1 MTNGEQEK
9 PDQPSTQA
17 DANVSGSVEKKQ
29 EKKENSSETATTST
43 ASEGT
48 SKTASKKSAKAGKAS
63 RGKGANA
70 GEKRPFPIL
79 ALLASV
85 ALLLGLVLAAAGF
98 WQYQQ
103 SQQLANNIDQLASRQ
118 TNFDQQLQALGP
130 IQSDVSVLK
139 QQQQSLLTRIEQGED
154 SRRSM
159 RVSLD
164 QLSSQVKSLTIAKGK
179 QPLYWRVSEV
189 EYLLTVANRRLTLE
203 RDVNTAKEALQ
214 DADNRLRAI
223 GDPGLIPVRD
233 KISQELNRLNSVTL
247 PDIPGMAAQLGALVD
262 DTQQLPLL
270 SRNMTMEPND
280 QQTAAD
286 AESKEYSGFRQFVK
300 TVWGDL
306 VDGLFRVQ
314 RTDEPVKPLLPP
326 QDRQYLMQNLRL
338 QLEQARLA
346 LLQSDTAMFRNNLS
360 DVEHWV
366 QQYFDTEATPVTHV
380 LDTVQELKTEDLTPE
395 LPDISASLR
404 ELRAWMA
411 TQDHA
416 PQASAA
422 QSPRVATATARAE
435 VTTP

>member
-1 MTNGEQEK
+1 MTHGDQEQ
-9 PDQPSTQA
+9 PNQPTSQP
-17 DANVSGSVEKKQ
+17 DANAPGSAEKKQ
-29 EKKENSSETATTST
+29 KNEGKSIESTVTSQSTEDTPKTT
-43 ASEGT
+43 
-48 SKTASKKSAKAGKAS
+48 SKKSSKTGKS
-63 RGKGANA
+63 VRNKGTNA
-70 GEKRPFPIL
+70 EEKRPFPVL
-79 ALLASV
+79 AGV
-85 ALLLGLVLAAAGF
+85 ALLLGLALAAAGF
-98 WQYQQ
+98 WHYQQ
-103 SQQLANNIDQLASRQ
+103 SQQLADSVDQLAGRQ
-118 TNFDQQLQALGP
+118 ATFDQQLKTLGDLK
-130 IQSDVSVLK
+130 SDVKDL
-139 QQQQSLLTRIEQGED
+139 QEQQQSLQARIEQGEE
-154 SRRSM
+154 SQRSM

-164 QLSSQVKSLTIAKGK
+164 QLSSQVQSLTIAKGK

-247 PDIPGMAAQLGALVD
+247 PDIPGMAAQLGTLVD

-270 SRNMTMEPND
+270 SRNMTLEQND
-280 QQTAAD
+280 QQLEAD
-286 AESKEYSGFRQFVK
+286 KGNKEYSGFRQFVG
-300 TVWGDL
+300 TVWDDL

-326 QDRQYLMQNLRL
+326 KAKQYLMQNLRL

-366 QQYFDTEATPVTHV
+366 EQYFDTEATPVTHV
-380 LDTVQELKTEDLTPE
+380 LDTVRELQTRDLTPQ

-411 TQDHA
+411 TQDHP

-422 QSPRVATATARAE
+422 QSSQVAAARPE